1 MKIKKVGGKPMVI
14 HTKKKAKIHIRRRK
28 KASIKASSIYTVDR
42 SPKIKGSKIT
52 TTENKK
58 FRRSTIHPAPKAKN
72 FSIKV
77 AGAAAGDN
85 TLLAVDDGIVI
96 DNDKKVTVDNDK
108 HLVVV
113 DKDGK
118 KTVIDDSQ

>member
-1 MKIKKVGGKPMVI
+1 MVI

-58 FRRSTIHPAPKAKN
+58 FRRSTIHPAPPRQRIFPLKLQEQPLE
-72 FSIKV
+72 I
-77 AGAAAGDN
+77 
-85 TLLAVDDGIVI
+85 TLYWL
-96 DNDKKVTVDNDK
+96 
-108 HLVVV
+108 LMMEL
-113 DKDGK
+113 
-118 KTVIDDSQ
+118 